1 MDQNA
6 IPVEAGQASL
16 KLKFYS
22 DMAKMAREPAW
33 LRCEM
38 AKNAKT

>member
-1 MDQNA
+1 MNGQRRMA
-6 IPVEAGQASL
+6 IRYLRV
-16 KLKFYS
+16 KFYS